1 MVQRL
6 RLRASPRGG
15 EILAP
20 EKGQRPGGR
29 KKGVPNKLTTVL
41 KDAILLAAEQVGEDG
56 RGKDGLVGY
65 LRKIA
70 RTQPKTYAALL
81 GRLLPYQINERPP
94 EEVKYRSVEEVK
106 EELRRRGI
114 LVDRIYN

>member
-1 MVQRL
+1 MVERL
-6 RLRASPRGG
+6 RLRASPCGG

-65 LRKIA
+65 LRNIA

-81 GRLLPYQINERPP
+81 GRLLPYQINESPP

-114 LVDRIYN
+114 LIDRIYH

>member
-29 KKGVPNKLTTVL
+29 KKGVPNKLTTIL
-41 KDAILLAAEQVGEDG
+41 KDALLLAAEQVGEDG
-56 RGKDGLVGY
+56 EGKDGIVGY
-65 LRKIA
+65 LRNIA
-70 RTQPKTYAALL
+70 RTQPKTFAALL
-81 GRLLPYQINERPP
+81 GRLLPYQTNESPP

-114 LVDRIYN
+114 LIDRIYH

>member
-29 KKGVPNKLTTVL
+29 KKGVPNKLTTIL

-81 GRLLPYQINERPP
+81 GRLLPYQINESPP
-94 EEVKYRSVEEVK
+94 GGGVPV
-106 EELRRRGI
+106 G
-114 LVDRIYN
+114 

>member
-1 MVQRL
+1 MVERL
-6 RLRASPRGG
+6 RMQASPRGG

-29 KKGVPNKLTTVL
+29 KKGVPNKLTGVL

-56 RGKDGLVGY
+56 RGNDGLVGY

-81 GRLLPYQINERPP
+81 GRLLPYQITERPP
-94 EEVKYRSVEEVK
+94 AEVTYRSAEEVRED
-106 EELRRRGI
+106 LRQRGI
-114 LVDRIYN
+114 LVDVIYQ